1 MKKSTGIA
9 ALPLALMCLFALTGC
24 GSAADTAEVPMERPA
39 AETETEPA
47 AEAEAERGPEAGAFQ
62 ELGADEAIQSVTAI
76 GFVDIDGA
84 KLQAIAVRYSVD
96 LTGADVAAGTYKIET
111 GAVKMP
117 ENLGTGKVG
126 DITAVYVN
134 DEPAVSE
141 DGGSGTG
148 HYVIIEVYTDYLA
161 AQELSFTTSLPCSV
175 KQTGTIT
182 ADNAV
187 IAPGAEKVANYTT
200 DNSGRQTLT
209 EDGFIIPDI
218 AGFQWFTDYP
228 GSYGADGP
236 SFVAYD
242 CFDEKSGESVECHV
256 GYGLCLPEDWHEG
269 GNYALVVL
277 DNPATN
283 ETTHPIASVLETRS
297 PAVYA
302 SQWAQDLVKRTHGL
316 DGLIV
321 VVPVV
326 TARVDDNACSPAEYE
341 ALVQLWD
348 YIQETYGVDENYVYG
363 SGQSVGGMVLL
374 ETNRNRDNYFAGL
387 MLYEDQWAQN
397 YYKDTL
403 FIRNQASDERTA
415 AEAPMHYPRV
425 KEYLTW
431 DYYLDTDGNPVYE
444 GHDPNN
450 YYYLISDD
458 NILIMN
464 RMGNN
469 LSNDTWRE
477 LAYLYEDLTG
487 AVVEQHTVSSKLSLE
502 DRDAD
507 IAAYLAGEGDT
518 GIKWVSFESGSNGYT
533 CRQVMAGYEWLLT
546 QTRQT
551 EIAREKLDINKP
563 FEAAASQIQTEERA
577 IHFTDADGNPIY
589 YITAKA
595 GAGTQ
600 FYNTCWLN
608 MADIAD
614 AAPGWLPEG
623 MSWSAGVSGASIQS
637 AVAIND
643 ASGKLAAV
651 AVEYDKDMENL
662 VVNLKGDDIIGLDGN
677 VRDDIRIVLDPYEFY
692 DGGDLIDCRITNI
705 YVNSDAAVRPGAE
718 RSSGSGNYVIVEL
731 DTDSAA
737 GEIGVKQITTIRTD
751 TLIASASCKIY

>member
-1 MKKSTGIA
+1 MKKTTAVIR
-9 ALPLALMCLFALTGC
+9 LLTFMCLVVFVLAGLGVC
-24 GSAADTAEVPMERPA
+24 AYAADEIS
-39 AETETEPA
+39 
-47 AEAEAERGPEAGAFQ
+47 
-62 ELGADEAIQSVTAI
+62 ADEAIESITAI

-84 KLQAIAVRYSVD
+84 KLQAIAIEYSVD
-96 LTGADVAAGTYKIET
+96 LTGADVSADAYKIET
-111 GAVKMP
+111 GTVKMP
-117 ENLGTGKVG
+117 DNYGNGKVG

-134 DEPAVSE
+134 DEPAVSK

-148 HYVIIEVYTDYLA
+148 NYVIIEVYTDYLA
-161 AQELSFTTSLPCSV
+161 GQELNFATSLACSV

-182 ADNAV
+182 ADSAV
-187 IAPGAEKVANYTT
+187 VSAGSQKVTNYTSG
-200 DNSGRQTLT
+200 NGGRQVLN
-209 EDGFIIPDI
+209 EGGFIIPDI
-218 AGFQWFTDYP
+218 AGFQWFTDHP
-228 GSYGADGP
+228 GNYGADGP
-236 SFVAYD
+236 SFVAED

-269 GNYALVVL
+269 GSYAMVVL
-277 DNPATN
+277 DNPATD
-283 ETTHPIASVLETRS
+283 ESTHPIASTLETRS

-302 SQWAQDLVKRTHGL
+302 SEWAQNIVKETHGL

-348 YIQETYGVDENYVYG
+348 YIQETYGVDKDHVYG

-403 FIRNQASDERTA
+403 FIRNQASDARTA
-415 AEAPMHYPRV
+415 AQAPMHYPRV

-431 DYYLDTDGNPVYE
+431 DYYLDTNGEPVYE

-450 YYYLISDD
+450 FYYLISDD

-464 RMGNN
+464 RTGNN

-477 LAYLYEDLTG
+477 LAYLYKDLTG
-487 AVVEQHTVSSKLSLE
+487 AVVEQHTVSTKISLDE
-502 DRDAD
+502 RDAD
-507 IAAYLAGEGDT
+507 IAEYLASGGDT
-518 GIKWVSFESGSNGYT
+518 GIKWVSFESGNNGYT
-533 CRQVMAGYEWLLT
+533 CRQVMAGYEWLLS

-551 EIAREKLDINKP
+551 EISREKLDINKP
-563 FEAAASQIQTEERA
+563 FEAADTQIQTEERT

-623 MSWSAGVSGASIQS
+623 MSWDTGVSGASIQG
-637 AVAIND
+637 ATAITEG
-643 ASGKLAAV
+643 GKLVAV
-651 AVEYDKDMENL
+651 AVEYDADMENL
-662 VVNLKGDDIIGLDGN
+662 VVNIKGDDIVGLDGS
-677 VRDDIRIVLDPYEFY
+677 VRDDIQIVLDPYEFY
-692 DGGDLIDCRITNI
+692 DGNNMIDCEITNI
-705 YVNSDAAVRPGAE
+705 YVNSEPAVRDGAE
-718 RSSGSGNYVIVEL
+718 RASGSGNYVIVEL
-731 DTDSAA
+731 DTDSTAD
-737 GEIGVKQITTIRTD
+737 GIGVKQITTIRTD
-751 TLIASASCKIY
+751 TLIASASYKIY